1 MFPKTRTQLSPKD
14 FFLLLKLNM
23 VEGKGNNPEI
33 AHLNR

>member
-1 MFPKTRTQLSPKD
+1 MFPKTRTQPKD